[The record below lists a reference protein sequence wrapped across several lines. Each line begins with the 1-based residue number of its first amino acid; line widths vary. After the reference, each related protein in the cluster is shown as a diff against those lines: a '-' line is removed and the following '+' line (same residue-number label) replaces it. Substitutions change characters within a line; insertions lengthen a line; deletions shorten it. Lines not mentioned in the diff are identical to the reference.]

1 MKTPICWHDLDAIDI
16 AAAID
21 ELLGRRAEGA
31 TVCPSE
37 VARALAGD
45 DGPWRALMPEV
56 RSVAGAMARQGRL
69 AVTRGGEAVDAEA
82 GGGPIRLGRP
92 RRA

>member
-1 MKTPICWHDLDAIDI
+1 MNTVDI
-16 AAAID
+16 AGAIETLVD
-21 ELLGRRAEGA
+21 ARVADG

-45 DGPWRALMPEV
+45 DGPWRPLMAAV
-56 RSVAGAMARQGRL
+56 RTAAAELAQQGRL
-69 AVTRGGEAVDAEA
+69 SVTRRGKEVDALS

-92 RRA
+92 RRP